1 MDRGRGTHGCR
12 AQAAPPRR
20 PRPRT
25 LSAGARLL
33 HDPSVR
39 GTGAARKGSGMST
52 VNLNERIPNNVDLA
66 SDRRLQ
72 RALLQWQPAF
82 LDWWRE
88 TGPVDQPAS
97 QVYLRTATSVDR
109 EGWAN
114 FAYTRMPDYRW
125 GVFLADADPNRH
137 IAFGDH
143 RGEPAW
149 QRVPGDYRA
158 ALRRLIVIQG
168 DTEPASVE
176 QQRHLGRTCPSN
188 YDLRNLFQINVE
200 EGRHLWA
207 MVYLLHAHFGRDG
220 REEAQALL
228 QRRSG
233 DADRPRIL
241 GAFNERTPDWLA
253 LFMFTFLTDRD
264 GKFQL
269 HSLAESAFDPLA
281 RTCRFMLTEEAHH
294 MFVGITGLA
303 RVVRRTGE
311 IMREH
316 GTDDVRRF
324 GVIDLPT
331 FQKYLNFHYSVT
343 LDLFGA
349 EVSTN
354 AATSF
359 TSGLKGRFHETEID
373 DDHRLHLDSWPA
385 LRFEDGAFRRISV
398 PSLNAINER
407 LRDAFIA
414 DVEIGIGRLNRVLR
428 NLDVD
433 FEIAIPHVA
442 FNRNV
447 GLFAGLDVTPRG
459 EVIDPATWQRR
470 QHEWLPNDADRAYVS
485 SLMPG
490 AVTEPGRFANWI
502 APPSRGVD
510 ARPVDF
516 EYVRL
521 D

>member
-1 MDRGRGTHGCR
+1 MILPERR
-12 AQAAPPRR
+12 AA
-20 PRPRT
+20 
-25 LSAGARLL
+25 
-33 HDPSVR
+33 
-39 GTGAARKGSGMST
+39 AAREGSDMST
-52 VNLNERIPNNVDLA
+52 VDLNERIPNNVDLA
-66 SDRRLQ
+66 SDRRLR
-72 RALLQWQPAF
+72 RALEQWQPAF

-88 TGPVDQPAS
+88 MGPVDRDAPE
-97 QVYLRTATSVDR
+97 VYLRTATSVDR
-109 EGWAN
+109 KGWAN
-114 FAYTRMPDYRW
+114 FGYTRMPDYRW
-125 GVFLADADPNRH
+125 GVFLADAEPDRR

-143 RGEPAW
+143 RGEPVW

-158 ALRRLIVIQG
+158 ALRRLIVVQG

-207 MVYLLHAHFGRDG
+207 MVYLLHAYFGRDG
-220 REEAQALL
+220 REEAQTLL
-228 QRRSG
+228 ERRSG
-233 DADRPRIL
+233 DPDRPRIL

-294 MFVGITGLA
+294 MFVGVTGLA
-303 RVVRRTGE
+303 RVVQRTGE

-316 GTDDVRRF
+316 NTDEVRKF

-331 FQKYLNFHYSVT
+331 FQKYMNFHFSVT

-354 AATSF
+354 AATSYA
-359 TSGLKGRFHETEID
+359 SGLKGRFHETGID
-373 DDHRLHLDSWPA
+373 DDHRLHHDAWPA
-385 LRFEDGAFRRISV
+385 LRWREGAFRRV
-398 PSLNAINER
+398 PVPALGALNER
-407 LRDAFIA
+407 LRDAFTT
-414 DVEIGIGRLNRVLR
+414 DVETGIGRLNRVLR
-428 NLDVD
+428 NLGVN
-433 FEIAIPHVA
+433 FEIALPHVA
-442 FNRNV
+442 FNRHI
-447 GLFAGLDVTPRG
+447 GEFADLNVTPQG
-459 EVIDPATWQRR
+459 EAVDTDTWQRR
-470 QHEWLPNDADRAYVS
+470 QAEWLPNDSDRAYVC
-485 SLMPG
+485 SLMPS
-490 AVTEPGRFANWI
+490 AVTEPGKFANWI
-502 APPSRGVD
+502 APPSRGID
-510 ARPVDF
+510 GNPVDF